1 MAKISIA
8 MTMVSFLLCGCSTV
22 ATQKKLVNGELVIV
36 EELTIKGIK
45 SDNKAKFSDK
55 SEIESKSGLSD
66 MFPDIEIDA
75 DKILD

>member
-1 MAKISIA
+1 MLTIILLVSIIIS
-8 MTMVSFLLCGCSTV
+8 GCATV
-22 ATQKKLVNGELVIV
+22 AVQEKLIDGELVV
-36 EELTIKGIK
+36 TEKLTLKGIK